1 MLFDAQ
7 APKVSHRRDR
17 TWTSINMEILPDARE
32 IVQVEREGGSPTQ
45 LLARPNEPQHKQHQ
59 EINWEDAGRAAVVE
73 SVQAPPSLLV
83 GDQDAGDQ
91 EPGHG
96 EKQTNADGSEPVVQ
110 PLQTP
115 NRLEVGH
122 KDHETGDAANRV
134 ELGKIIMSG
143 YLHGARRKCSAR
155 VKWGDT

>member
-17 TWTSINMEILPDARE
+17 TWTSINMEILPDARQ
-32 IVQVEREGGSPTQ
+32 IVQVEREGGRPTQ

-59 EINWEDAGRAAVVE
+59 EINGEDAGRAAVVE
-73 SVQAPPSLLV
+73 SVQAPSALLV
-83 GDQDAGDQ
+83 SNQNTGDQ

-96 EKQTNADGSEPVVQ
+96 EKQTNADGSKPVVQ
-110 PLQTP
+110 PLQTA

-122 KDHETGDAANRV
+122 QDHETGDSANRV

-143 YLHGARRKCSAR
+143 YRRRARRKCSGR
-155 VKWGDT
+155 V